1 MKLKIYVKTFGN
13 ESRMPEIIAKGDW
26 IDLYISG
33 EFKTTKYNKGNSAL
47 LPLGVAM
54 QLPEGYEAHVLPR
67 SSSFSKFGFIQ
78 TNSQG
83 IIDNPYNGDNDEWKE
98 PVYFLRTQEMNPR
111 DKICQFRIELSQKA
125 TIWQRLKWLFVS
137 GVEFIKVD
145 SLNNPDRHG
154 FGSTGSR

>member
-1 MKLKIYVKTFGN
+1 MKLTIYVKTFGTTKL
-13 ESRMPEIIAKGDW
+13 PEIIEKGDW
-26 IDLYISG
+26 IDMYVSSN
-33 EFKTTKYNKGNSAL
+33 FKTTKYNKGNSAL

-54 QLPEGYEAHVLPR
+54 QLPKGYEAHVLPR

-98 PVYFLRTQEMNPR
+98 PVYFMRTQEINPS

-125 TIWQRLKWLFVS
+125 TVWQKLKWLFVS
-137 GVEFIKVD
+137 GINFVKVD
-145 SLNNPDRHG
+145 NLGNEDRHG